1 MAAEAD
7 FSRYEGFEW
16 DKSNADKIWRG
27 HEVSPFECE
36 QVFFNQPL
44 VVAPD
49 EAHSS
54 VEPRFY
60 VLGRTDADRR
70 LFLVFTVRR
79 GLIRV
84 VSALFPF
91 KATLQALD
99 AALNGAGGLG
109 GALLHL
115 AALFAGFG
123 LLGRLALTRFA

>member
-1 MAAEAD
+1 MAAESD

-16 DKSNADKIWRG
+16 DKANADKIWRG
-27 HEVSPFECE
+27 REVSPFECE

-49 EAHSS
+49 EA
-54 VEPRFY
+54 RFY

-84 VSALFPF
+84 VSARQMSRAEREVYRGHEENP
-91 KATLQALD
+91 
-99 AALNGAGGLG
+99 
-109 GALLHL
+109 
-115 AALFAGFG
+115 
-123 LLGRLALTRFA
+123 